1 MLIYLRN
8 GDWRSLIFS
17 TREVKTPRLVT
28 LPLQIDGQ
36 SLQFVNEKKVL
47 GVIMKNDLKW
57 DRNVELMTRK
67 ANMNMRYLHSGK
79 KFFNDTKILKQ
90 IGCGLAQ

>member
-1 MLIYLRN
+1 
-8 GDWRSLIFS
+8 
-17 TREVKTPRLVT
+17 
-28 LPLQIDGQ
+28 
-36 SLQFVNEKKVL
+36 
-47 GVIMKNDLKW
+47 MKNDLKW